1 MLKPRYLKGYLKEVN
16 KMKIGL
22 TIFVVILVLSAL
34 TGCCFSSG
42 SSTTTA
48 TKATNNLPDSV
59 EYKMA
64 TIDNG
69 FIDKEDPII
78 NNYKILLDSLEK
90 KTINSRI
97 DISDITVT
105 AQRLLKERGI
115 NKSLLSILEDFD
127 NSIPDGLEQM
137 KLEEI
142 ASAYMVLMTE

>member
-1 MLKPRYLKGYLKEVN
+1 MNIKE
-16 KMKIGL
+16 MKIKL
-22 TIFVVILVLSAL
+22 TIFAVILVLFAL
-34 TGCCFSSG
+34 TGCCFSGG
-42 SSTTTA
+42 SSTT
-48 TKATNNLPDSV
+48 NDLPDSV

-69 FIDKEDPII
+69 FIDKEDLII

-105 AQRLLKERGI
+105 AQRLLKEKGI
-115 NKSLLSILEDFD
+115 NRTLLQILNDFD
-127 NSIPDGLEQM
+127 TSIPDGSSGF

-142 ASAYMVLMTE
+142 AAAYMVLMTK

>member
-1 MLKPRYLKGYLKEVN
+1 
-16 KMKIGL
+16 MKIKS
-22 TIFVVILVLSAL
+22 TIFAVMLVLFAL

-105 AQRLLKERGI
+105 AQRLLKEHGI
-115 NKSLLSILEDFD
+115 NKSLLGILKDFD
-127 NSIPDGLEQM
+127 DSIPDGLEQM

-142 ASAYMVLMTE
+142 AAAYMVLMTE